1 MTSLFSLPYPSYHIW
16 INYTW
21 ITDIWKFSHQVKITV
36 EVENQWLPRIAR
48 QHDVALMDLAI
59 SLSFNEFQLRSI
71 NTYRLFLQVTTLS
84 DIVSANGEFII
95 PCIVEGYRDESRGTD
110 LLWPNIP
117 RPPISFWRHWHQFL
131 QHFVTGRRL
140 TQPLG
145 QWFDEPMNSWHWFL
159 DPENTLWHTN
169 PSDGTWT
176 EYATVPPIN
185 RPRTRQTTKV
195 YTVFATSTAPILPL
209 LPATITT
216 QSDGTVS
223 ASPSS
228 YPLHKAT
235 PPCPSDLWRHST
247 TPPALEDT
255 PPFFQHL
262 ISTPFTADQC
272 QEIAME
278 IQEKTL
284 SVCSDGACDSQ
295 LNITSFAVVFASS
308 LLQQTIT
315 TAVGP
320 VDGYPSLVTSY
331 RAELSGIIACLYII
345 HRICHY
351 YQIESG
357 SCTLYCDNKGALRNT
372 FRPIRPGITPYL
384 RTDHDLVEIAQS
396 LLTILSMA
404 ITPTWVKGHYKG
416 KKREYQHTLNDEAD
430 ERAGE
435 YQQFQH
441 PHVTICCPIAPPNFK
456 VRLLHDDSV
465 LTAKVQP
472 SISSA
477 MHTAPIEEH
486 IMRKAGWDRQVFN
499 LVHWDTHEKSFK
511 RLPRYSRHSTSKIQD
526 TTRPC

>member
-131 QHFVTGRRL
+131 QHFVTGHRL

-145 QWFDEPMNSWHWFL
+145 QWFDDPMNSWHRFL
-159 DPENTLWHTN
+159 DSKNTLWHTN
-169 PSDGTWT
+169 PSDGNWT

-185 RPRTRQTTKV
+185 HPRTRQTTKV
-195 YTVFATSTAPILPL
+195 YTAFATSTAPSLPL

-216 QSDGTVS
+216 QLNGTVS

-235 PPCPSDLWRHST
+235 PPCPPDLWRHST

-255 PPFFQHL
+255 PPCFQHL
-262 ISTPFTADQC
+262 ISTPPTADQC

-284 SVCSDGACDSQ
+284 AVCSNGACDSQ
-295 LNITSFAVVFASS
+295 LNIASFAVVFASS
-308 LLQQTIT
+308 LSQQTIT
-315 TAVGP
+315 TSVGP
-320 VDGYPSLVTSY
+320 VDGHPSLVTSF

-345 HRICHY
+345 HRICHH
-351 YQIESG
+351 YQLESG
-357 SCTLYCDNKGALRNT
+357 SCTLYCDNKGALSNA

-396 LLTILSMA
+396 LLTILTIA

-416 KKREYQHTLNDEAD
+416 KKRE
-430 ERAGE
+430 
-435 YQQFQH
+435 
-441 PHVTICCPIAPPNFK
+441 
-456 VRLLHDDSV
+456 
-465 LTAKVQP
+465 
-472 SISSA
+472 
-477 MHTAPIEEH
+477 
-486 IMRKAGWDRQVFN
+486 
-499 LVHWDTHEKSFK
+499 
-511 RLPRYSRHSTSKIQD
+511 
-526 TTRPC
+526 